1 MEHVKVDGTP
11 FSILMDRAVR
21 IKRLQSG
28 RDMVKYDAFPAFY
41 ANTIYPNEEVS
52 TARRCSTFQEQLV
65 AAYRMKEEGNEAF
78 RNEYFPMAMTK
89 YGMAVSVFRYLEN
102 ANPNWKSQGTIEDR
116 FIQEIDYECKD
127 ETERHNLNQLLYNCY
142 TNIAVVSCKLKDY
155 PLAIQACD
163 FAISVNGQNDKAYFI
178 RAMARLTPKNSGLDD
193 QQMARSD
200 LLMSLTLNPKNKEA
214 KQNLHMLISEI
225 KMQKDKDENIYKGL
239 FDRVEIYEQRE
250 LNESK
255 KDRGACTMK
264 TILEAKQR
272 DIVMGRQLAQLYN
285 EQGMIKEQERI
296 EQSIQDEIASM
307 EKLNFRIPSPQMI
320 LEANSMGVNLNDPWT
335 VDLLEKTMDD
345 DCKRIGQFGIQR
357 EKTKTFS
364 SPALLMC
371 LASNVENEVI
381 AILSCMVIAGCIV
394 VYLN

>member
-21 IKRLQSG
+21 IKRLQSD
-28 RDMVKYDAFPAFY
+28 RDRVKYDAFPVFY
-41 ANTIYPNEEVS
+41 ANTIYPNDEVS

-65 AAYRMKEEGNEAF
+65 AAYRMKESGNEAF
-78 RNEYFPMAMTK
+78 RNEYFHVAMTK

-102 ANPNWKSQGTIEDR
+102 ANPNWKSQGIIEDR

-142 TNIAVVSCKLKDY
+142 TNIALVSCKLKEY

-178 RAMARLTPKNSGLDD
+178 RARARLTPKNSGLDD

-214 KQNLHMLISEI
+214 KKNLHMLISEI
-225 KMQKDKDENIYKGL
+225 KMQIEKDEDMYKGL

-255 KDRGACTMK
+255 KEKGTCTTK
-264 TILEAKQR
+264 SIVESKQR
-272 DIVMGRQLAQLYN
+272 DIVMGRQSDQLCN
-285 EQGMIKEQERI
+285 EQGVIKEQERI
-296 EQSIQDEIASM
+296 EQSIQYEIASM
-307 EKLNFRIPSPQMI
+307 EKLNFRIPSPQMV
-320 LEANSMGVNLNDPWT
+320 LEANSKGVNLNDPRT
-335 VDLLEKTMDD
+335 FELLESTMDS
-345 DCKRIGQFGIQR
+345 
-357 EKTKTFS
+357 EKAKMFS
-364 SPALLMC
+364 SPALLMRQVR
-371 LASNVENEVI
+371 NVEKEVI
-381 AILSCMVIAGCIV
+381 AVLSCMVIAGCIV